1 MVTDQSKVER
11 SPAERASRTPRDP
24 AVPLQVYASLV
35 DALYEVAVPLFIG
48 SAAGS
53 IAAGITA
60 WQAGSWQLLVFA
72 IVLALVAGLRA
83 WDMGNYSRLRSTL
96 RTEAAFRKWE
106 RRYVVGAALY
116 VGMFGTWCLA
126 CFLVTDDAFVRL
138 FGFSSVIA
146 YMVGTSGRNF
156 ASRSLVVTQ
165 LIGGGLPLSLAL
177 FSVGGVYY
185 SIFVIVLLPFFFGLK
200 TISDRL
206 RKVLLDA
213 IISAR
218 DITQLA
224 ARFTTAL
231 NNMPHGLVMF
241 DSERRLLVA
250 NERFVE
256 LMRLPTKSEVA
267 GRLSREVLL
276 ASGAFS
282 RIADSRRF
290 VTEFERRLF
299 RTQGELTAETG
310 DGRWLSF
317 TTRPMENGGSVVIVE
332 DVTERRSAEQ
342 RIDRM
347 ARFDALTSLPNRNHL
362 HEQLERTLA
371 SLEDDMARLAV
382 LFVDLD
388 EFKQVNDTL
397 GHPSGDQLLCA
408 VADRLLAVVST
419 NEMVARFGG
428 DEFVIL
434 QRQQQAVDDR
444 AEELA
449 RIIVGS
455 LSQPY
460 EIDGHDIII
469 GASIGIAY
477 APRDGSDPDL
487 LLKNADMALYHAKAG
502 GKGGVRVFDSS
513 MDAEAH
519 AKRALELDVR
529 QALAANQ
536 LELYYQPL
544 LDLKTMSV
552 RTCEALLRWRHPERG
567 MVPPNEFI
575 PVAENIGIITEMGQ
589 WVLEEACRECATWPS
604 EVSVAVNLSPV
615 QFRQPGLPAMV
626 TQAARAAGLPP
637 ERLEVEITES
647 VLLKDTPTVRAML
660 EELVQSG
667 IRISLDDFGTGYS
680 GLSYLQTFPLNKVKI
695 DRSFVT
701 ELHSG
706 DRSLT
711 LLRGMARLSAAL
723 GLKVVVEGIET
734 TDQLEIIAAEG
745 TVDEAQ
751 GYVFS
756 VPLPA
761 KQVRELIASQSQSA
775 VPGRLRHHGGGRA
788 SGGLA

>member
-1 MVTDQSKVER
+1 VTDLNRAER
-11 SPAERASRTPRDP
+11 PLSERASATPRDRS
-24 AVPLQVYASLV
+24 VPLQVYASLV
-35 DALYEVAVPLFIG
+35 DALYEVAAPLFIG
-48 SAAGS
+48 SAAGAV
-53 IAAGITA
+53 AAAIVA
-60 WQAGSWQLLVFA
+60 WHAGSWALGAFPF
-72 IVLALVAGLRA
+72 ILALVSAVRA
-83 WDMGNYSRLRSTL
+83 WDMGNYGGARTTL
-96 RTEAAFRKWE
+96 RTEKAFRRWE
-106 RRYVVGAALY
+106 QRYVIGAAIY
-116 VGMFGTWCLA
+116 VGLFGSWCLA
-126 CFLVTDDAFVRL
+126 CFLVSDDAFVRL
-138 FGFSSVIA
+138 FSFSAVLA
-146 YMVGTSGRNF
+146 YMIGTSGRNF
-156 ASRSLVVTQ
+156 ASRSLVVAQ
-165 LIGGGLPLSLAL
+165 LIGGGVPLSLAL
-177 FSVGGVYY
+177 FAAGGIYY
-185 SIFVIVLLPFFFGLK
+185 AIFVVVVLPFFFGLL

-250 NERFVE
+250 NERFLE
-256 LMRLPTKSEVA
+256 LMRLPAKAEIA
-267 GRLSREVLL
+267 GKTTREIMS
-276 ASGAFS
+276 AGAAFS
-282 RIADSRRF
+282 RSAESDRF
-290 VTEFERRLF
+290 AAEFEKRLF
-299 RTQGELTAETG
+299 RSRGEFSVDTT

-317 TTRPMENGGSVVIVE
+317 ASRPMESGGSVVIVE

-362 HEQLERTLA
+362 HEHLERALA
-371 SLEDDMARLAV
+371 AIGEGGDRLAV

-408 VADRLLAVVST
+408 VADRLLAIVSSD
-419 NEMVARFGG
+419 EMVARFGG

-434 QRQQQAVDDR
+434 QRQVGSDYSAEALANTIVD
-444 AEELA
+444 
-449 RIIVGS
+449 S

-460 EIDGHDIII
+460 EIDGHDVII

-487 LLKNADMALYHAKAG
+487 LLKNADMALYHAKAN
-502 GKGGVRVFDSS
+502 GKGSCRVFDSS

-529 QALAANQ
+529 QALAAGQ

-544 LDLKTMSV
+544 LNLKTM
-552 RTCEALLRWRHPERG
+552 RIHTCEALLRWRHPERG

-575 PVAENIGIITEMGQ
+575 PVAENIGIITEIGQ
-589 WVLEEACRECATWPS
+589 WVVEEACRECARWPS

-615 QFRQPGLPAMV
+615 QFRH
-626 TQAARAAGLPP
+626 AGLPSIVINAVRASGLP
-637 ERLEVEITES
+637 PSRLEVEITES
-647 VLLKDTPTVRAML
+647 VLLKDTPTTRAML
-660 EELVQSG
+660 EELVAAG

-701 ELHSG
+701 GLHSG

-723 GLKVVVEGIET
+723 GMSVVVEGIET
-734 TDQLEIIAAEG
+734 ADQLDIIAAEG

-761 KQVRELIASQSQSA
+761 KQVRELIASQSAPTPRS
-775 VPGRLRHHGGGRA
+775 RRA
-788 SGGLA
+788 GQGNVKHIA

>member
-1 MVTDQSKVER
+1 MKRAGSKGQPHK
-11 SPAERASRTPRDP
+11 SPT
-24 AVPLQVYASLV
+24 VPLEIYASLV
-35 DALYEVAVPLFIG
+35 DALYEGGATLIIGSGAATIAALINAWRAGSVLLYVFAGAIALIAIARVFDMRAYHKVRETLQSHAAVRKWENRYLIG
-48 SAAGS
+48 SAG
-53 IAAGITA
+53 
-60 WQAGSWQLLVFA
+60 
-72 IVLALVAGLRA
+72 
-83 WDMGNYSRLRSTL
+83 
-96 RTEAAFRKWE
+96 
-106 RRYVVGAALY
+106 Y
-116 VGMFGTWCLA
+116 VGLLGVWCLA
-126 CFLVTDDAFVRL
+126 CFVVSEDGFIRL
-138 FGFSSVIA
+138 FSFSVVLA
-146 YMVGTSGRNF
+146 YMIGTSGRNF
-156 ASRSLVVTQ
+156 ASKGLVVTQ
-165 LIGGGLPLSLAL
+165 IVGAGVPLSLAM
-177 FSVGGVYY
+177 FSVGGLYY
-185 SIFVIVLLPFFFGLK
+185 AIFALVLLPFFAGLK
-200 TISDRL
+200 LISDRL

-250 NERFVE
+250 NERFLE
-256 LMRLPTKSEVA
+256 LLRLPTKSDIA
-267 GRLSREVLL
+267 GKLSRDVLL
-276 ASGAFS
+276 AGGAFS
-282 RIADSRRF
+282 RITDPGRF
-290 VTEFERRLF
+290 VADFEKRLF
-299 RTQGELTAETG
+299 RSQGELIAETG
-310 DGRWLSF
+310 DERWLSF
-317 TTRPMENGGSVVIVE
+317 ATRPMENGGSVVIVE
-332 DVTERRSAEQ
+332 DVTERRTAEQ

-362 HEQLERTLA
+362 HEQLEHTLT
-371 SLEDDMARLAV
+371 SIEEDDGRLAV

-408 VADRLLAVVST
+408 VADRLLAIVSS

-434 QRQQQAVDDR
+434 QRQRRTVDDS

-449 RIIVGS
+449 RAIVSS

-460 EIDGHDIII
+460 QIDGHDIII

-487 LLKNADMALYHAKAG
+487 LLKNADMALYHAKSN
-502 GKGGVRVFDSS
+502 GKGAVRVFDSS

-519 AKRALELDVR
+519 ARRALEMDVR
-529 QALAANQ
+529 HALAANQ

-544 LDLKTMSV
+544 LDLKTMKI

-575 PVAENIGIITEMGQ
+575 PVAENIGIITEIGE
-589 WVLEEACRECATWPS
+589 WVVQEACRECANWPS
-604 EVSVAVNLSPV
+604 EVRVAVNLSPV
-615 QFRQPGLPAMV
+615 QFRHSGLISVV
-626 TQAARAAGLPP
+626 TDAIEAAGIDPD
-637 ERLEVEITES
+637 RLELEITES
-647 VLLKDTPTVRAML
+647 VLLKDTPTTRAML
-660 EELVQSG
+660 EQLVEAG
-667 IRISLDDFGTGYS
+667 VRISLDDFGTGYS

-711 LLRGMARLSAAL
+711 LLRGMAKLSSAL
-723 GLKVVVEGIET
+723 GLSVVVEGIET
-734 TDQLEIIAAEG
+734 PEQLDIVAAEG

-751 GYVFS
+751 GYLFS

-761 KQVRELIASQSQSA
+761 RQLRDLIASQTPSGAFRRRQPRSQA
-775 VPGRLRHHGGGRA
+775 AH
-788 SGGLA
+788 

>member
-1 MVTDQSKVER
+1 MAADLTKVDK
-11 SPAERASRTPRDP
+11 SPKRTSRTRDP

-48 SAAGS
+48 STAGW

-60 WQAGSWQLLVFA
+60 WRAQSWQLLLFA
-72 IVLALVAGLRA
+72 IALALIACLRA
-83 WDMGNYSRLRSTL
+83 WDMGNFRRVRSTL
-96 RTEAAFRKWE
+96 RTEAAYRRWE
-106 RRYVVGAALY
+106 LRYVVGAALY
-116 VGMFGTWCLA
+116 VGMFGSWCLA
-126 CFLVTDDAFVRL
+126 CFLVTDDPFVRL
-138 FGFSSVIA
+138 FGFASVLA

-156 ASRSLVVTQ
+156 ASKPLVVTQ
-165 LIGGGLPLSLAL
+165 LIGGGVPLSLAL
-177 FSVGGVYY
+177 FSVGGVYL
-185 SIFVIVLLPFFFGLK
+185 SIFAVVLLPFFFGLK
-200 TISDRL
+200 SISDRL

-213 IISAR
+213 IISER

-256 LMRLPTKSEVA
+256 LMRLPTKTEVSSKSP
-267 GRLSREVLL
+267 RDVLL

-282 RIADSRRF
+282 GLTNSRRF

-299 RTQGELTAETG
+299 RSRGEQTVETG

-332 DVTERRSAEQ
+332 DVTDRRSAEQ

-362 HEQLERTLA
+362 HEQLER
-371 SLEDDMARLAV
+371 SLESIDDDNGRLAV
-382 LFVDLD
+382 LLVDLD

-397 GHPSGDQLLCA
+397 GHPSGDQLLCV
-408 VADRLLAVVST
+408 VADRLLAIVSASQ
-419 NEMVARFGG
+419 MVARFGG

-434 QRQQQAVDDR
+434 QRQESADDS
-444 AEELA
+444 AEEVA
-449 RIIVGS
+449 QIIVDS

-487 LLKNADMALYHAKAG
+487 LLKNADMALYHAKSA
-502 GKGGVRVFDSS
+502 GKGAVRVFDSS

-529 QALAANQ
+529 QALASNQ

-544 LDLKTMSV
+544 LNLKTMRV
-552 RTCEALLRWRHPERG
+552 QTCEALLRWRHPERG

-575 PVAENIGIITEMGQ
+575 PVAENIGIITEIGQ
-589 WVLEEACRECATWPS
+589 WVVEEACRECAKWPS

-615 QFRQPGLPAMV
+615 QFRHAGLPAMV
-626 TQAARAAGLPP
+626 TNAVEAAGLC
-637 ERLEVEITES
+637 RTGS
-647 VLLKDTPTVRAML
+647 RSK
-660 EELVQSG
+660 
-667 IRISLDDFGTGYS
+667 SLNRYC
-680 GLSYLQTFPLNKVKI
+680 
-695 DRSFVT
+695 
-701 ELHSG
+701 
-706 DRSLT
+706 
-711 LLRGMARLSAAL
+711 
-723 GLKVVVEGIET
+723 
-734 TDQLEIIAAEG
+734 
-745 TVDEAQ
+745 
-751 GYVFS
+751 
-756 VPLPA
+756 
-761 KQVRELIASQSQSA
+761 
-775 VPGRLRHHGGGRA
+775 
-788 SGGLA
+788 